1 MSLQGS
7 TCSLI
12 GLTNL
17 HVTDYFSMYSSVFVH
32 VIYSLT
38 GTYQY
43 PILLKILAYSKP
55 SSQIII
61 I

>member
-17 HVTDYFSMYSSVFVH
+17 HVTDYFSMYSPVFVH

-38 GTYQY
+38 GTY
-43 PILLKILAYSKP
+43 
-55 SSQIII
+55 
-61 I
+61 